1 VTVTQPKIPT
11 SSARPEPSRPRR
23 WVVVVTVV
31 WLLVLGVAGFIAARK
46 ADPTARDLTTVAA
59 ARHYV
64 DEAVARVADA
74 ATADGQAVVAVSGFE
89 RVGECDVSV
98 VRGGDRYRRGL
109 TAIVAPG
116 TEAAFLQRVA
126 SHLPAAYG
134 TTVRTGSA
142 PRLVADAGYWV
153 TLTGAAVSPGEV
165 RFNADTGDCRVAG
178 DISTVDV
185 AGSVDRTSALAA
197 LERLGL
203 TATDWTESAVQCPGG
218 GILRTVTA
226 VAPAFAGALDARLRD
241 LPDAVPVV
249 TAPKLYA
256 YRGRS
261 TGVSVRARDDAVI
274 VTATGS
280 C

>member
-1 VTVTQPKIPT
+1 MPT
-11 SSARPEPSRPRR
+11 SAPGPEPTRPRR
-23 WVVVVTVV
+23 WLVVITVV

-46 ADPTARDLTTVAA
+46 GDPTARDLTTVAA
-59 ARHYV
+59 ARPYV

-74 ATADGQAVVAVSGFE
+74 ATADGQAVVAVSAFE

-98 VRGGDRYRRGL
+98 VRSGDRYRRAL

-116 TEAAFLQRVA
+116 TEAAFLARVA
-126 SHLPAAYG
+126 SRLPAAYG
-134 TTVRTGSA
+134 TTVRTGVA

-165 RFNADTGDCRVAG
+165 RFNADTGDCRPAG
-178 DISTVDV
+178 DVSTVDT
-185 AGSVDRTSALAA
+185 AGGVDRTSVLAA
-197 LERLGL
+197 LQRLGL
-203 TATDWTESAVQCPGG
+203 TATDWTEAAVPCPAGG
-218 GILRTVTA
+218 SLRTVTA

-241 LPDAVPVV
+241 LPDATPVV

-256 YRGRS
+256 YRGAG
-261 TGVSVRARDDAVI
+261 TGVALRVRDDAVI
-274 VTATGS
+274 VSATAA